1 MSATTT
7 MTEVLLQSWGSRKG
21 PASLQGGLW
30 THSPVHARHSLYRW
44 AAPPPGSLCHLGSLD
59 PPGPASWL
67 SGTVDVCC
75 HTPNQVFLI
84 SAIYE
89 VEFFTRLRTILN
101 LFLLVALLR
110 NSLGIQCLALKPLM
124 YLCLTSQCDME
135 VGAKG
140 RHWADRN
147 WLSAVRGWSLSVLT
161 GKGLKFQ
168 SMGTQIIYS
177 GYHTVPRRSWY
188 ALSWMQFHLLLSE
201 GCLYSTCWCVIIY
214 IFILG
219 SPFLCSFTCIILVR
233 LYMLCSGIFSCLLGK
248 TSLELPKC
256 RKWREMVKVGH
267 RKARS
272 GAERPEFTLQG
283 WHHCHSS
290 WTSKPDPS

>member
-1 MSATTT
+1 MTFFWTHMNTPGTDDSADWWGSTLSRMTSTLHYFNWLHLVFIFKNSRVFVEGWHFPEPHAVPEHTPPTMSAAIT

-44 AAPPPGSLCHLGSLD
+44 AAPPPGSLCHLGSRD

-67 SGTVDVCC
+67 SGTVGVCC

-110 NSLGIQCLALKPLM
+110 NSPGIQCLALKPLM
-124 YLCLTSQCDME
+124 YLCLTFQCDME

-147 WLSAVRGWSLSVLT
+147 WLSTDRGWSVSVLT
-161 GKGLKFQ
+161 GKGLKVQ
-168 SMGTQIIYS
+168 SMGT
-177 GYHTVPRRSWY
+177 
-188 ALSWMQFHLLLSE
+188 
-201 GCLYSTCWCVIIY
+201 
-214 IFILG
+214 
-219 SPFLCSFTCIILVR
+219 
-233 LYMLCSGIFSCLLGK
+233 
-248 TSLELPKC
+248 
-256 RKWREMVKVGH
+256 
-267 RKARS
+267 
-272 GAERPEFTLQG
+272 
-283 WHHCHSS
+283 
-290 WTSKPDPS
+290 